1 MIPRFL
7 PQAVRH
13 QTHITTGPVFI
24 HVLILHTTTITGSLR
39 VLQLHLIILMA
50 NGTME
55 LSTATIQHH
64 TFIHQLLMATQF
76 QPFIIQENGMQTT
89 VHLTMLYAAAD
100 LMYMTENYILITHQQ
115 FTHMNRL
122 QLKSKQSVMPAH
134 HLTFTV

>member
-1 MIPRFL
+1 
-7 PQAVRH
+7 
-13 QTHITTGPVFI
+13 
-24 HVLILHTTTITGSLR
+24 
-39 VLQLHLIILMA
+39 MA

>member
-122 QLKSKQSVMPAH
+122 QLKSKQSVMPAC

>member
-39 VLQLHLIILMA
+39 VLQLHLIILMTD
-50 NGTME
+50 GTME

-89 VHLTMLYAAAD
+89 VHLTILYAAAE
-100 LMYMTENYILITHQQ
+100 L
-115 FTHMNRL
+115 
-122 QLKSKQSVMPAH
+122 
-134 HLTFTV
+134 